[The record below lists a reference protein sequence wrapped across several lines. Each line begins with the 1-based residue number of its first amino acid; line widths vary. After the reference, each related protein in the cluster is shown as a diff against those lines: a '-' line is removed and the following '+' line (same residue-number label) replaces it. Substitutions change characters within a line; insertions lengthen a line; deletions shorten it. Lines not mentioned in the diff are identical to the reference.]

1 MNDKPFNQKPS
12 LLYFLLLVSG
22 VAYYLLSYQTSR
34 GNFLQVV
41 SLFTFLFVAYFVVY
55 KFFSITLFK
64 HLLIAGIVFR
74 ILLLFSVP
82 NLSDDIYRFIW
93 DGRLAA
99 NGINPFSHLP
109 AEVMQMQPMTG
120 ITKELFGQLN
130 SPNYYTI
137 YPPVMQGIFWLAGK
151 LFPVNV
157 IGAIILMKCMI
168 VMIELGTIFLLI
180 TLLKKLLLPKHLSL
194 LYVLNPLVVI
204 ELTGN
209 VHFEGVMIFFVL
221 LAFLLILQN
230 KWQGSAVCLGLGI
243 ATKLLPVLFLPLL
256 INKSGWKK
264 GLMYSMITGIT
275 TLLLFAIV
283 FDVATVQHM
292 LNSVD
297 LFIRKFEFNASVYY
311 VIRWIGRLVTGYN
324 IIAWAGPA
332 VTFTSFVLILYLSFQ
347 NKKTTKQ
354 MFIPGA
360 LFIITTWFFFSTTV
374 HPWYICLL
382 VALAVFTRYR
392 YPIIWSFTVTL
403 SYAAY
408 QTNPVHE
415 NLWLVGAGY
424 VFMIEYAIWE
434 IRKKKPG
441 VSI

>member
-41 SLFTFLFVAYFVVY
+41 SLFTFLFAAYFVVY

-109 AEVMQMQPMTG
+109 AEIMQMQPMTG

-130 SPNYYTI
+130 SPNYFTI

-157 IGAIILMKCMI
+157 IGAIILMKCII

-360 LFIITTWFFFSTTV
+360 LFIITTWFLFSTTV

-392 YPIIWSFTVTL
+392 YPIIWSFTATL

-424 VFMIEYAIWE
+424 VFMIGYAIWE

>member
-1 MNDKPFNQKPS
+1 
-12 LLYFLLLVSG
+12 
-22 VAYYLLSYQTSR
+22 
-34 GNFLQVV
+34 
-41 SLFTFLFVAYFVVY
+41 LFAAYFVVY

-157 IGAIILMKCMI
+157 IGAIILMKCII

-230 KWQGSAVCLGLGI
+230 KWQGSAVCLGLG
-243 ATKLLPVLFLPLL
+243 
-256 INKSGWKK
+256 NCH
-264 GLMYSMITGIT
+264 
-275 TLLLFAIV
+275 
-283 FDVATVQHM
+283 Q
-292 LNSVD
+292 
-297 LFIRKFEFNASVYY
+297 
-311 VIRWIGRLVTGYN
+311 
-324 IIAWAGPA
+324 
-332 VTFTSFVLILYLSFQ
+332 
-347 NKKTTKQ
+347 
-354 MFIPGA
+354 
-360 LFIITTWFFFSTTV
+360 
-374 HPWYICLL
+374 
-382 VALAVFTRYR
+382 
-392 YPIIWSFTVTL
+392 TVT
-403 SYAAY
+403 S
-408 QTNPVHE
+408 
-415 NLWLVGAGY
+415 
-424 VFMIEYAIWE
+424 
-434 IRKKKPG
+434 
-441 VSI
+441 SISSFIDQ